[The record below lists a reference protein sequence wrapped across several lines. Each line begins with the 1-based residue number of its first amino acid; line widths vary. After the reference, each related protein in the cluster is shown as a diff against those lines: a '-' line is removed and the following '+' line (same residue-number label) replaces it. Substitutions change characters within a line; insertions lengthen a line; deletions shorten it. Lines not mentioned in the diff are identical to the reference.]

1 MVLILKRFQMLSL
14 RFSSHFET
22 TGAVENNVN
31 LKDLMNED
39 GILFLKKSHKVKLT
53 ALEPCA
59 FRSLTL

>member
-1 MVLILKRFQMLSL
+1 MLSL

-39 GILFLKKSHKVKLT
+39 GILF
-53 ALEPCA
+53 
-59 FRSLTL
+59 